1 MEKLKR
7 HAHFSSSASTLPQG
21 HFKTSELDPGRII
34 FYKKGLLIDHIYYI
48 CEISYNQQGFF
59 ISLYAVEPPTVS
71 ISLHLK
77 NNARTDQI
85 MKRVDYN
92 FDMLAH
98 SLKIKGGR
106 IYIDKNLGSNQDI
119 YGSANCS
126 HQSIE
131 NAERQL
137 PPSLTHYHSLR
148 SSQDKSLNNL
158 EHISLKRTLHAQTKL
173 ERLNDYNNLVC
184 SE

>member
-1 MEKLKR
+1 
-7 HAHFSSSASTLPQG
+7 
-21 HFKTSELDPGRII
+21 
-34 FYKKGLLIDHIYYI
+34 
-48 CEISYNQQGFF
+48 
-59 ISLYAVEPPTVS
+59 
-71 ISLHLK
+71 
-77 NNARTDQI
+77 

-106 IYIDKNLGSNQDI
+106 ICIDKNLGSNQDL
-119 YGSANCS
+119 YGSDHYS
-126 HQSIE
+126 LKSIE

-137 PPSLTHYHSLR
+137 PPSLTHYHSIKQSIR

-158 EHISLKRTLHAQTKL
+158 EHISLTRALYAQTKL
-173 ERLNDYNNLVC
+173 ERLHAHNHLVC